1 MLRCLQV
8 YRGVQWTNNAGC
20 RTFDVRPLEV
30 EGFPLVQRR
39 FVHSFW
45 TISGTDVAEA
55 AFWSAGH
62 ARCRLVGSEPTD
74 QGSEVLF
81 ELAHALLVLRF
92 SRFLYSAYLRCC

>member
-1 MLRCLQV
+1 MVAAPVLRVLRRLSISEQGQFSHAQV
-8 YRGVQWTNNAGC
+8 SPSLSGVQWTNNAGC

-55 AFWSAGH
+55 AFLWAGYSP
-62 ARCRLVGSEPTD
+62 RRFVG
-74 QGSEVLF
+74 
-81 ELAHALLVLRF
+81 
-92 SRFLYSAYLRCC
+92 